1 MTKALFFLWSVG
13 MISCTV
19 KNDSLT
25 YDDLNINGVVLQQ
38 TTNSIVEK
46 MGNPDTIS
54 NYENEMDD
62 ETWKDYRYK
71 DNSLYFYENN
81 LMGFELRNEHFY
93 FYKPEIKVGSN
104 IDIIQPFFP
113 NSYKNKGFVNG
124 LGFIIIDI
132 ENGKDKSS
140 DSFVVLNYNTSTNS
154 ITSIHLGSK

>member
-54 NYENEMDD
+54 NYENEMDG
-62 ETWKDYRYK
+62 ETWKDYQYK
-71 DNSLYFYENN
+71 GNSFYFYENN
-81 LMGFELRNEHFY
+81 LISFELRNGNFY
-93 FYKPEIKVGSN
+93 FYKPEIKVGNRIEAVQS
-104 IDIIQPFFP
+104 FFP
-113 NSYKNKGFVNG
+113 NSYKNKAIPNG

-132 ENGKDKSS
+132 EIGKDKSS
-140 DSFVVLNYNTSTNS
+140 DSFVVLNYDASSNR